1 MIELSAERMASSMGA
16 EILTRG
22 TGGYPEQAA
31 IDSRRITGGELFFGL
46 IGENDDGGRFAAKA
60 LEDGAWGVVV
70 GPDWRESL
78 AEADGWVFVSEN
90 PLLSLQMLARA
101 WRREL
106 GATVIGITGSV
117 GKTSVKDITRSLI
130 PGRVHASPENF
141 NTEIGLPLTILAAP
155 AGTETLVLEMAMRG
169 AGQIHEL
176 TEIAEPD
183 IGVITNVGPVHVE
196 LLGSI
201 EAVAAAKAELIRGI
215 SPGGTLVVPAEAG
228 HLEPHLGD
236 LPGLVRFGAGGD
248 VRADEVRTID
258 GASTVTVHTGAGT
271 EEFIFP
277 FSEGHNVTNALAAIA
292 AGMARGAALNE
303 LSVRTGAI
311 SFSAL
316 RGEHIEIAQDVLL
329 VNDCYNAN
337 PLSMRAELEYIGSL
351 PERARRIAV
360 LGLMAELGP
369 DQDRFHTEIGD
380 FARQAGIDLIVAVGP
395 VAEGYGPD
403 HTVESPEA
411 AAELLR
417 EMIAPGDV
425 VLVKGS
431 RSAGLESVAERLA
444 SGTVDEGTV
453 A

>member
-1 MIELSAERMASSMGA
+1 MIEMPAERMAAAMGA
-16 EILTRG
+16 EIIGRG
-22 TGGYPEQAA
+22 PGGFPALA
-31 IDSRRITGGELFFGL
+31 SIDSREIAGHELFFGL
-46 IGENDDGGRFAAKA
+46 IGANDDGGRFAAKA

-70 GPDWRESL
+70 GPDWKDELSG
-78 AEADGWVFVSEN
+78 AEGWIFVADD

-117 GKTSVKDITRSLI
+117 GKTSVKDITRSLL
-130 PGRVHASPENF
+130 PGTVHASRENF

-169 AGQIHEL
+169 AGQIREL

-201 EAVAAAKAELIRGI
+201 EAVAAAKAELIGGI
-215 SPGGTLVVPAEAG
+215 VPGGTLVVPVEAG
-228 HLEPHLGD
+228 YLEPHLGE
-236 LPGLVRFGAGGD
+236 LPGLVRFGSGGD
-248 VRADEVRTID
+248 ID
-258 GASTVTVHTGAGT
+258 AVEIRPAERGTAVVVSTGAGT
-271 EEFIFP
+271 EEFEFP
-277 FSEGHNVTNALAAIA
+277 FTESHNVTNALAAIG
-292 AGMARGAALNE
+292 AGLASGATLGE
-303 LSVRTGAI
+303 LSVRTSSI
-311 SFSAL
+311 KFSAL
-316 RGEHIEIAQDVLL
+316 RGEHIELEPGVLV

-337 PLSMRAELEYIGSL
+337 PLSMRAALEYLGGL
-351 PERARRIAV
+351 EDRPRKIAV

-369 DQDRFHTEIGD
+369 DQDRFHREIGE
-380 FARQAGIDLIVAVGP
+380 FARDSGIDLLIAVGP

-403 HTVESPEA
+403 HTVDSPEA
-411 AAELLR
+411 AAELLGSLLS
-417 EMIAPGDV
+417 PGDA

-431 RSAGLESVAERLA
+431 RSAGLEAVAARLIVDA
-444 SGTVDEGTV
+444 SDTGTV